1 MWIVGVEPFAKDS
14 KNRPSGSGSRE
25 THYEDHVEQLLTTRR
40 LTVNHHGLDDDP
52 GDRIPEEET
61 IMRKLVVSEFI
72 TLDGVI
78 QAPGAS
84 DEDLDGDFEHGGWQR
99 QYMEQVAGAA
109 GAERM
114 AASDAMLLGRKTYE
128 YFAGFWP
135 TADVPGIS
143 DHMNGVAKYV
153 VSTTLRDLSWQ
164 NSTLLTGDL
173 ADEVNHLKSRPGKDI
188 MVVGSGNLARS
199 LIQRGLVDEYFLMVH
214 PILVGGGKR
223 LFDGADGLTKL
234 QLIDSKT
241 TPTGVLI
248 LTYQPDDSHV
258 PA

>member
-1 MWIVGVEPFAKDS
+1 
-14 KNRPSGSGSRE
+14 
-25 THYEDHVEQLLTTRR
+25 
-40 LTVNHHGLDDDP
+40 
-52 GDRIPEEET
+52 
-61 IMRKLVVSEFI
+61 MRKLVLSEFI
-72 TLDGVI
+72 TLDGVM

-84 DEDLDGDFEHGGWQR
+84 DEDLDGGFKHGGWQR

-128 YFAGFWP
+128 YFAAFWP

-153 VSTTLRDLSWQ
+153 ATTTLRDLTWQ
-164 NSTLLTGDL
+164 NSTVLKGDL
-173 ADEVNHLKSRPGKDI
+173 ADEVNNLKNQPGKDI
-188 MVVGSGNLARS
+188 MVVGSGNLAQG
-199 LIQRGLVDEYFLMVH
+199 LVQRDLVDEYFLMVH

-223 LFDGADGLTKL
+223 LFAEADGLTKL
-234 QLIDSKT
+234 QLVDSKT

-248 LTYQPDDSHV
+248 LTYQPGERPS
-258 PA
+258 PRPS